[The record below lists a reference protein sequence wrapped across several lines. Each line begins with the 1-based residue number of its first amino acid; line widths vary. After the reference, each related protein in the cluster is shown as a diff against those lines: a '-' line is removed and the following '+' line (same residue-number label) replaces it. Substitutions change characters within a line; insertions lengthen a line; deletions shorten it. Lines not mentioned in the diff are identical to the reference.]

1 MLSTQLVSV
10 KKITTTLSL
19 TAEGMA
25 KAEEMSHLIESIG
38 GAVQPLI
45 LVTTASNGANEFKLA
60 IMSDEQAIILQ
71 AARILRERNLRAG
84 EMINAYL
91 VNTYDHYRPELLQ
104 MGAMLY
110 PGAPVVSISKVV
122 DYRPDHQVA

>member
-25 KAEEMSHLIESIG
+25 KAEEMSHLIEAIG

-45 LVTTASNGANEFKLA
+45 LVTTDSNEFKLA

>member
-25 KAEEMSHLIESIG
+25 KAEEMSHLIEAIG

-45 LVTTASNGANEFKLA
+45 LVTTAPNEFKLA

>member
-25 KAEEMSHLIESIG
+25 KAEEMSHLIEAIG

-45 LVTTASNGANEFKLA
+45 LVTTASNEFGLA